1 LLAAGGVRLREGKG
15 ELNLWLTLR
24 DFAPVAL
31 TTDSDLRDVRIDG
44 APMPD
49 GGAAAAAAALQ
60 ARLRWQRQAEGWAL
74 QAPQLRLKNED
85 GEQRSMA
92 CSCRSANSCRS
103 VPVKCRPARTACAG
117 AE

>member
-1 LLAAGGVRLREGKG
+1 MRLREGKG

-44 APMPD
+44 APIPGM
-49 GGAAAAAAALQ
+49 AAPQLQLQRLQ

-74 QAPQLRLKNED
+74 QVPQLRLKNED

-103 VPVKCRPARTACAG
+103 VPATCRPASHCVRWP
-117 AE
+117 